1 MMTASSARL
10 GRARVPVEIPRVAS
24 AAAGRIANAPRL
36 LMPHAE
42 RKPSILPQVNME
54 VQGVP
59 PLFARADAVDL
70 LLGFVTARV
79 CPCWKHEETPA
90 RLVDHAGSG

>member
-10 GRARVPVEIPRVAS
+10 RRARVPVEIPRVAS

-36 LMPHAE
+36 PMPHAE

-59 PLFARADAVDL
+59 QLFSSCSSCA
-70 LLGFVTARV
+70 GEEQICCWI
-79 CPCWKHEETPA
+79 CPWI
-90 RLVDHAGSG
+90 

>member
-10 GRARVPVEIPRVAS
+10 RRARVPVEIPRVAS

-36 LMPHAE
+36 PMPHAE

-54 VQGVP
+54 VQVCRNSS
-59 PLFARADAVDL
+59 ARA
-70 LLGFVTARV
+70 ARAQEDGEEQICC
-79 CPCWKHEETPA
+79 CPWI
-90 RLVDHAGSG
+90 

>member
-36 LMPHAE
+36 PMPHAE

-54 VQGVP
+54 VQ
-59 PLFARADAVDL
+59 
-70 LLGFVTARV
+70 V
-79 CPCWKHEETPA
+79 CRRSSPDVQT
-90 RLVDHAGSG
+90 L